1 MMKTAGITI
10 CTAMALVCAAWAQNS
25 SAQKFHTSTA
35 HGYHPPKDSGAAK
48 RHSSAGPVVSQK
60 TQSARQSEVER
71 LERQNSMRLQAQARQ
86 TTSKKPSQV
95 AKVRPEP
102 ASKSSNINFS
112 YHPPRTQSAGAGS
125 HK

>member
-1 MMKTAGITI
+1 MTIKTAGITL
-10 CTAMALVCAAWAQNS
+10 CATMALACAAWSQS
-25 SAQKFHTSTA
+25 SAGQKFHSSTA
-35 HGYHPPKDSGAAK
+35 RPYHPSKSTAEPK
-48 RHSSAGPVVSQK
+48 RHSSAPAAVSQK

-86 TTSKKPSQV
+86 TSSKKPSQV
-95 AKVRPEP
+95 TKVRPEP
-102 ASKSSNINFS
+102 AGHSNINFS